1 MIKEYS
7 VKLTTTRAAFMMA
20 ACATLAWSTACQTK
34 TEVTAGNSN
43 AAVGNASP
51 QATAS
56 QTEVAK
62 TAPSAPA
69 SPGSLATP
77 TDAYKFGFEARQRKD
92 IVALKRVMAKNAI
105 EFLTM
110 IGQEEKKTLDDQL
123 KELAERPQGP
133 TSETRNEKISGDR
146 ATLEY
151 LDVNG
156 KWVTMDLAKEDGDW
170 KIDLP
175 KGP

>member
-1 MIKEYS
+1 
-7 VKLTTTRAAFMMA
+7 VKLTINRAALTLA
-20 ACATLAWSTACQTK
+20 ACATLAWTTACQTK
-34 TEVTAGNSN
+34 TEVTTGNTN
-43 AAVGNASP
+43 APATKASP

-62 TAPSAPA
+62 TAPGA
-69 SPGSLATP
+69 SGSLATP
-77 TDAYKFGFEARQRKD
+77 SEAYKFGYEARQRKD
-92 IVALKRVMAKNAI
+92 IVALKRVMSKNAI

-110 IGQEEKKTLDDQL
+110 IGEGKETIDDQL
-123 KELAERPQGP
+123 MKLAEGKQGP

-146 ATLEY
+146 ASLEY
-151 LDVNG
+151 QDVNG
-156 KWVTMDLAKEDGDW
+156 KWLTMDLVKEGNDW